1 MSVERRVWSARLAFR
16 FHRASAAEC
25 LPKANCRNTF
35 SIAGQPDLVHIG
47 MLHLKAFNSG
57 KGKLM
62 RHLLFCL
69 ACLPAVSMAQ
79 TNPDGFSQEK
89 FEKRF
94 HAADKN
100 GDGMLSREEAYAA
113 FPRAPQFFDEI
124 DLNNDNHI
132 TLVEVSQARARR
144 VEAAISV
151 SGIDGGAKYVK
162 PEYLKSQRASG
173 SGNAVGLFP
182 GMEDA
187 QRDDFYESLAGD
199 QDNAPNP
206 GIPAPAEIVPNL
218 LNKSF

>member
-1 MSVERRVWSARLAFR
+1 
-16 FHRASAAEC
+16 
-25 LPKANCRNTF
+25 
-35 SIAGQPDLVHIG
+35 
-47 MLHLKAFNSG
+47 
-57 KGKLM
+57 M
-62 RHLLFCL
+62 RHLLFCI

-79 TNPDGFSQEK
+79 TNPDSFSQEK

-124 DLNNDNHI
+124 DLNHDNYI

-144 VEAAISV
+144 VEAAISA
-151 SGIDGGAKYVK
+151 SSIGGGAKYVK

-173 SGNAVGLFP
+173 SGNAEGLFP
-182 GMEDA
+182 GMGDA
-187 QRDDFYESLAGD
+187 QRDDFYESLADD
-199 QDNAPNP
+199 QDNALNP